1 MSVAEARAW
10 LRDAFERAGVASPE
24 VDAAFLLEAATGIDR
39 MRLLL
44 EPARPLSQ
52 DERARL
58 VALASRRAAREP
70 LQHVLGRAPFYGLEL
85 IVAPGA
91 LVPRPETE
99 RLVELVLA
107 ALASAEQRDAQG
119 PRVLDVGTGSGA
131 IALALKGE
139 RPDLQ
144 VMATD
149 VSEAALRV
157 ARRNAR
163 ALRLDVRFVRSDL
176 LASPRVATFAACA
189 DALVANLPYLPASD
203 AASLP
208 PEVVADP
215 PIALFGGPD
224 GLEVVRRLVR
234 QARERLPRGALLA
247 LEVDPRN
254 VASAAELVGTWRD
267 RQVASDLNGRE
278 RFVLARR

>member
-1 MSVAEARAW
+1 MNVAEARAW

-24 VDAAFLLEAATGIDR
+24 ADAALLLEAVTGVDR

-44 EPARPLSQ
+44 EPERSLSQ

-58 VALASRRAAREP
+58 VALASRRIAREP
-70 LQHVLGRAPFYGLEL
+70 LQHVLGKAPFYGLEL
-85 IVAPGA
+85 MVAPGA

-176 LASPRVATFAACA
+176 LTSPRVATFAASA

-208 PEVVADP
+208 PEVAADP
-215 PIALFGGPD
+215 KVALFGGPD
-224 GLEVVRRLVR
+224 GLEVVRRLVG
-234 QARERLPRGALLA
+234 QARERLPSAALLA

-254 VASAAELVGTWRD
+254 VASAAELFRTWRD
-267 RQVASDLNGRE
+267 RRVASDLNGRE